1 MKRMA
6 RMALH
11 APPSGALFVIA
22 LIYNLLKKHK
32 QCQVMLHRADSL
44 SSGSLLPVDSRK
56 PTGMR
61 KTDDVL
67 MLNPQVPTGPPLG
80 DSNGNSDGIEKKR
93 KRDEEEEEKETE
105 DDRSSE
111 GSAPDKKQKLGEDGM
126 DQPTEVDETRKSE
139 KGCVG
144 VGTLEQNEAALKLY
158 LHVGA
163 QGSDPFDLEELDP
176 KNCKAL
182 SSSLWELKTLQHHY
196 VPQVSK
202 LAKIFDE
209 PLAKQPF
216 DLDDF
221 VDHSYLS
228 LFQSHV
234 KRKTKSATELA
245 YQPQETLFSR
255 MDSGWAFQTATL
267 REFKQL

>member
-1 MKRMA
+1 
-6 RMALH
+6 
-11 APPSGALFVIA
+11 
-22 LIYNLLKKHK
+22 
-32 QCQVMLHRADSL
+32 
-44 SSGSLLPVDSRK
+44 
-56 PTGMR
+56 MR

-182 SSSLWELKTLQHHY
+182 SSSLWELK
-196 VPQVSK
+196 VS
-202 LAKIFDE
+202 
-209 PLAKQPF
+209 PP
-216 DLDDF
+216 LDD
-221 VDHSYLS
+221 SKTSTWLCS
-228 LFQSHV
+228 MIHV
-234 KRKTKSATELA
+234 PVYADSPTPLRAT
-245 YQPQETLFSR
+245 S
-255 MDSGWAFQTATL
+255 
-267 REFKQL
+267 KQVGQDF

>member
-1 MKRMA
+1 M
-6 RMALH
+6 
-11 APPSGALFVIA
+11 
-22 LIYNLLKKHK
+22 
-32 QCQVMLHRADSL
+32 Q
-44 SSGSLLPVDSRK
+44 
-56 PTGMR
+56 
-61 KTDDVL
+61 
-67 MLNPQVPTGPPLG
+67 
-80 DSNGNSDGIEKKR
+80 
-93 KRDEEEEEKETE
+93 
-105 DDRSSE
+105 
-111 GSAPDKKQKLGEDGM
+111 
-126 DQPTEVDETRKSE
+126 
-139 KGCVG
+139 
-144 VGTLEQNEAALKLY
+144 
-158 LHVGA
+158 
-163 QGSDPFDLEELDP
+163 
-176 KNCKAL
+176 
-182 SSSLWELKTLQHHY
+182 TLQHHY

-228 LFQSHV
+228 VPSAFTFFFLHSSVYNMHELGQLFQSHV